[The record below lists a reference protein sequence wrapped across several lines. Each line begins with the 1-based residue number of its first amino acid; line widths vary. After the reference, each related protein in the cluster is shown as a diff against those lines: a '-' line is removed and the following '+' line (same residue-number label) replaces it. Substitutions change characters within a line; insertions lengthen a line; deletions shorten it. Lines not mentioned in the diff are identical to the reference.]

1 MRRGRF
7 TVGGYI
13 IMGLIA
19 IGLLVSLKTLF
30 IPIIVFAVIFLL
42 YKFPP
47 SRWGMRTST
56 PPGRRTASTK
66 RRSKD
71 ATFRV
76 ITGNKNTDTD
86 DRPKYH

>member
-1 MRRGRF
+1 MRGKF
-7 TVGGYI
+7 TVAHYI

-19 IGLLVSLKTLF
+19 IGLIVSLRVLL
-30 IPIIVFAVIFLL
+30 IPICVFGIVLLL

-47 SRWGMRTST
+47 SRWKQKTTAYS
-56 PPGRRTASTK
+56 GRRTTK

-76 ITGNKNTDTD
+76 IQGNKKSDSD
-86 DRPKYH
+86 DLPKFH

>member
-13 IMGLIA
+13 ILGLIA
-19 IGLLVSLKTLF
+19 IGLIVSLKTLF
-30 IPIIVFAVIFLL
+30 IPIIVFGVVFLL

-47 SRWGMRTST
+47 SRWGMRNST
-56 PPGRRTASTK
+56 QPGRRAAAK
-66 RRSKD
+66 KRSKD

-76 ITGNKNTDTD
+76 ITGNKNSDPD

>member
-1 MRRGRF
+1 MRQGRF

-30 IPIIVFAVIFLL
+30 IPIIVFGAVFLL

-56 PPGRRTASTK
+56 PPGRRTAGTK
-66 RRSKD
+66 RRTKD

>member
-30 IPIIVFAVIFLL
+30 IPILVFGIIFLL

-47 SRWGMRTST
+47 SRWGKRNST
-56 PPGRRTASTK
+56 QPGRRTTK
-66 RRSKD
+66 KRSKD
-71 ATFRV
+71 AVFRV
-76 ITGNKNTDTD
+76 ITGNKNSDSD